1 MIHPVNNDTGREAYC
16 GPRAIAALTGL
27 PVSAIEARIRRG
39 RGGGY
44 RDRTGRKIPIK
55 GTYPWEVRR
64 VLERFGCKVE
74 KLSTVEPTLG
84 RFIEDTR
91 HIPDP
96 ILVEVTGHFCVTHG
110 GSCSDWNWSV
120 RRKRQIMQA
129 WRVTLPATI
138 KYTPPKVREP
148 KPKLVIDVKAVRYAR
163 VLTAV
168 KVWGTKA
175 KRAKNALRKL
185 AAKQKYY
192 EAKLGENHGV

>member
-27 PVSAIEARIRRG
+27 PVSTIEAKIRRG

-44 RDRTGRKIPIK
+44 RDRKGRKIPIK
-55 GTYPWEVRR
+55 GTYPWEVRK
-64 VLERFGCKVE
+64 VLEHFGCKVG

-96 ILVEVTGHFCVTHG
+96 ILVEVTGHFCVTHD
-110 GSCSDWNWSV
+110 GSCSDRNV
-120 RRKRQIMQA
+120 RLKRQVVQA

-138 KYTPPKVREP
+138 KYTPPKVRET

-163 VLTAV
+163 VLTAI

-175 KRAKNALRKL
+175 KRAKTALRKL
-185 AAKQKYY
+185 AARRKYY
-192 EAKLGENHGV
+192 ETKLGVKDAV